1 MAKSRASGNERG
13 RRMSPWEWLY
23 GVSPVQEALRHQH
36 RTFRQLLLKQPVSER
51 LQEIQ
56 QQAEKL
62 SIPVHLA
69 ERGKLDEICPE
80 GVHQGVLLEATPREM
95 LSPQPF
101 PSPTGNPIYLVLD
114 QIADPQNFGAILRSC
129 AFFGASGCIVARDHS
144 CGITPTV
151 SKTSV
156 GVVEWFPVYAATNL
170 KRFLDNRKEEGFWV
184 VGMDGSAQSDLRDLQ
199 ADRPLM
205 LVLGNEGKGVRPLVL
220 SACDWTVKISGTN
233 QVESLNVSSAAALAL
248 YQVSSQAL

>member
-1 MAKSRASGNERG
+1 
-13 RRMSPWEWLY
+13 
-23 GVSPVQEALRHQH
+23 
-36 RTFRQLLLKQPVSER
+36 
-51 LQEIQ
+51 
-56 QQAEKL
+56 
-62 SIPVHLA
+62 
-69 ERGKLDEICPE
+69 
-80 GVHQGVLLEATPREM
+80 
-95 LSPQPF
+95 
-101 PSPTGNPIYLVLD
+101 
-114 QIADPQNFGAILRSC
+114 
-129 AFFGASGCIVARDHS
+129 
-144 CGITPTV
+144 
-151 SKTSV
+151 
-156 GVVEWFPVYAATNL
+156 VEWFPVYAATNL